1 MNRADPL
8 TEQTALLKR
17 LDLPEIDAANQ
28 EAVQRMIEADPVLVD
43 FRPAREVIPDMT
55 ERTIQHAG
63 PPVEWDRRSGAQK
76 GGILG
81 TIMLEGLADTP
92 QEAERLVLNG
102 EVEVVPNHHR
112 GTVGSMAG
120 IISPSLPMWV
130 VKNRKHGNYA
140 YCTLETPLSFGGFD
154 KEALDIL
161 RWQRDFMQPVLG
173 PALAGS
179 GGIDLNPI
187 TVQALHSGD
196 DCHQRFD
203 VSSQMLTLELTKVM
217 LDSSAERGAVAEVMR
232 YLHGDRMLFLGVCMA
247 AGKAVSDVAYNVKNS
262 TVVTVFARNGTEC
275 GIRVSGAGDRWF
287 TGPANLITDEGIY
300 FSGYSHEDA
309 GLDIG
314 DSAITEAVG
323 LGGCAIYAAPTHW
336 PFFGKNPEPKAR
348 KAQEKMWAMSVTT
361 HPMFTIPAL
370 DYQGTA
376 MGIDIRKVVK
386 ERYEPILTTAIAP
399 KDPVKIGRM
408 IGAGLGRAPMSAFR
422 DAVGAFAEMLGV

>member
-1 MNRADPL
+1 MKRGD
-8 TEQTALLKR
+8 LLQR
-17 LDLPEIDAANQ
+17 LRLPEIDEANQ
-28 EAVQRMIEADPVLVD
+28 EAVHRMIEAEPVLVD

-63 PPVEWDRRSGAQK
+63 PPVEWEHRSGAQK

-81 TIMLEGLADTP
+81 AIMLEGLADTP
-92 QEAERLVLNG
+92 EEAEQLVLDG
-102 EVEVVPNHHR
+102 GVEIVPNHHR

-130 VKNRKHGNYA
+130 VRNRKHGNYA

-154 KEALDIL
+154 EEALSIL
-161 RWQRDFMQPVLG
+161 RWQKDFMQHVLG
-173 PALAGS
+173 PALANS
-179 GGIDLNPI
+179 GGIELNPI

-203 VSSQMLTLELTKVM
+203 VSSQILTLELAKVM
-217 LDSSAERGAVAEVMR
+217 LDSDSDKGAILEVLR
-232 YLHGDRMLFLGVCMA
+232 YLQNDHMLFLGVCMA
-247 AGKAVSDVAYNVKNS
+247 ACKAVTDVAYNVKNS

-275 GIRVSGAGDRWF
+275 GIRVSGTGDRWF

-314 DSAITEAVG
+314 DSAITEAAG

-336 PFFGKNPEPKAR
+336 PFFGRNPEPKAR
-348 KAQEKMWAMSVTT
+348 EAQEKMWAMSVTK
-361 HPMFTIPAL
+361 HPTFTVPAL
-370 DYQGTA
+370 GYAGTA
-376 MGIDIRKVVK
+376 MGIDVRKVV
-386 ERYEPILTTAIAP
+386 EVGFEPILTTAIAP
-399 KDPVKIGRM
+399 KDPAKIGRM
-408 IGAGLGRAPMSAFR
+408 IGAGLGRAPMSAFD
-422 DAVGAFAEMLGV
+422 DAVEAFAEMLGV